1 MRGADLTEQA
11 LWRLVLRPSGP
22 VPLLLTAPLVPMQEA
37 QQAPCGERQRFVLR
51 ESQHATHVE
60 RRPSGGKGVT
70 EHLGKDAPGLVWRC
84 PLDKNDMSCV
94 RASGA
99 GLGEPSVD
107 MELDPRKNQMLPG
120 GSGFPASITMR
131 EVKHE

>member
-1 MRGADLTEQA
+1 M
-11 LWRLVLRPSGP
+11 
-22 VPLLLTAPLVPMQEA
+22 
-37 QQAPCGERQRFVLR
+37 QRFVLR

-60 RRPSGGKGVT
+60 RGPSGGEGVT

-84 PLDKNDMSCV
+84 PLDKNGMSCV

-99 GLGEPSVD
+99 GLREPSVD

-120 GSGFPASITMR
+120 GSGFPASVTLG

>member
-11 LWRLVLRPSGP
+11 LWRLVLRPRGP
-22 VPLLLTAPLVPMQEA
+22 VPVPIQEA

-60 RRPSGGKGVT
+60 RRPSGGEGVT

-99 GLGEPSVD
+99 GLG
-107 MELDPRKNQMLPG
+107 
-120 GSGFPASITMR
+120 A
-131 EVKHE
+131 

>member
-1 MRGADLTEQA
+1 MKGADLTKQ
-11 LWRLVLRPSGP
+11 S
-22 VPLLLTAPLVPMQEA
+22 MQEA
-37 QQAPCGERQRFVLR
+37 GAETEGPCALAAPCGEMRFVFR
-51 ESQHATHVE
+51 ESQHHTHME
-60 RRPSGGKGVT
+60 RRPSGGGGVT
-70 EHLGKDAPGLVWRC
+70 EHLGKGAPGLVWRS

-120 GSGFPASITMR
+120 GSGFPASVTWG